1 MQYNLSELL
10 KLIKERRS
18 LKPEKFSSRK
28 VHREQ
33 IEKMIEAANWA
44 PNHANTE
51 PWRFKVYNGE
61 SSFRLLNFMGE
72 LYKKFTPEEK
82 FLQNKLDNFTN
93 RAERRSAV
101 IVVYRKRDAMERVPD
116 FEEDWAVAC
125 AIQNLSLMAA
135 AYGIG
140 CFWST
145 PSMIFSNEF
154 SAYNNLSGDDRVM
167 GVLFLGYPEGP
178 LPEGKRNIW
187 INKVEFIEE

>member
-1 MQYNLSELL
+1 MQYNLTDLL

-28 VHREQ
+28 VHKEQ

-44 PNHANTE
+44 PNHGNTE
-51 PWRFKVYNGE
+51 PWRFKVYSGE
-61 SSFRLLNFMGE
+61 ATFNLLNFMGT

-82 FLQNKLDNFTN
+82 FLQNKFDNFTK
-93 RAERRSAV
+93 RAERKGSV
-101 IVVYRKRDAMERVPD
+101 VLVYRKRDSLQRVPA

-125 AIQNLSLMAA
+125 AIQNFSLMAA

-145 PSMIFSNEF
+145 PKSIFSTEF
-154 SAYNNLSGDDRVM
+154 KEYTKLEEDEAPM
-167 GVLFLGYPEGP
+167 GVLFLGYPEGEM
-178 LPEGKRNIW
+178 PEGKRNIW
-187 INKVEFIEE
+187 INKVEWVE